1 MKKGDRMQRQEVE
14 STDIGA
20 IGYSRVLEIQ
30 FESGRIYQYYNVPE
44 EIFLEMLNAPSKG
57 KYFNAAIRGK
67 FPFREIIL
75 RDKTPEVTEIIKGED
90 DNASTAK

>member
-1 MKKGDRMQRQEVE
+1 MQRQEVE
-14 STDIGA
+14 STVIGA

-57 KYFNAAIRGK
+57 KYFNAAVRGK
-67 FPFREIIL
+67 FPFREIVL
-75 RDKTPEVTEIIKGED
+75 RDDTPKVDETIKGEN
-90 DNASTAK
+90 DNAGTGK